1 MPSPVTCFC
10 IPILRE
16 SYNYSYA
23 ADSSGF
29 VHPKYR
35 YCLICAIIKALFT
48 INRSLGE
55 AEIDELSRNDR
66 RLAVAS
72 PNGVA
77 YRQVDDPILTPQI
90 LTPLQISDFHRHR
103 GYFGHELEA
112 LHIDGGNRAC
122 GQSSALWRLRRFS
135 GARASGLAKTLGR
148 LDISGLCRLWHRNR
162 NRSTYNEHRPN
173 RIARRHRREPFGHRA
188 AARYFSLFL
197 DTTPTLRRRH
207 LCAA

>member
-1 MPSPVTCFC
+1 MFLRPVL
-10 IPILRE
+10 PE
-16 SYNYSYA
+16 SYNYSHA
-23 ADSSGF
+23 VHSSGF

-35 YCLICAIIKALFT
+35 YCLICAIFKALFT

-55 AEIDELSRNDR
+55 AEIDVLSRNDR

-77 YRQVDDPILTPQI
+77 YRHGDDAIFTPQI
-90 LTPLQISDFHRHR
+90 LTAVQISELRRDR
-103 GYFGHELEA
+103 GYSRHELEA
-112 LHIDGGNRAC
+112 LNTNGRGRAC
-122 GQSSALWRLRRFS
+122 GQSSALWRIRRFI
-135 GARASGLAKTLGR
+135 GTRASGLAKTLGR
-148 LDISGLCRLWHRNR
+148 LDISGLCSFWHRNR
-162 NRSTYNEHRPN
+162 NRPTYNECGPN

-188 AARYFSLFL
+188 ASRHFSLFL